1 MRLGWLAVM
10 VFGDGAAGVLHKGG
24 ALYHDA
30 PTSFAHAKANSA
42 ALRPILPMEMNN
54 WALHHCSLCLP
65 AAILCGSP
73 TTGTHDSSNT
83 GLPQRRMRASARS
96 SWPLRG
102 TRNGRRQAMRRP
114 RTQEVM
120 PPRVFPALATM
131 SSSHLSCG

>member
-1 MRLGWLAVM
+1 M
-10 VFGDGAAGVLHKGG
+10 VFGDGTAGDLHKGG

-42 ALRPILPMEMNN
+42 AKRPILPMEMNN
-54 WALHHCSLCLP
+54 RARHHCTLSQP
-65 AAILCGSP
+65 AARHSGSP
-73 TTGTHDSSNT
+73 TTGTPDSSNT

-96 SWPLRG
+96 SRPLRG

-131 SSSHLSCG
+131 SSSHLSWG